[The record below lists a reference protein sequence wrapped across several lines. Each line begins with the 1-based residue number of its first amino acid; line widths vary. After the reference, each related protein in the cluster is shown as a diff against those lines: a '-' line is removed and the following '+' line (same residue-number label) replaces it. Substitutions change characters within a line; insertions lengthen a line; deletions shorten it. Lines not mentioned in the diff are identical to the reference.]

1 MKTSVSPHMVA
12 LLVLSSITPLI
23 AQNLGSTPHSF
34 EVIQNID
41 DFSGESD
48 SGFTPCLEAPSRYAV
63 PAITKARGAL
73 RDAKPIYAS
82 QNILTLDSQVT
93 HEQDV
98 ESVVDL
104 RLLRNPS
111 PYHKVAVNAATLRF
125 HEIEDS
131 SLQKGLERISA
142 VYRESGKREKSADC
156 QSVSLSVEQ
165 RIKIDVSKVLEI
177 VETEAGANP
186 NCACEI
192 VKSAIS
198 ASNADVSMVVSIVQT
213 AITATPENM
222 RIISQCAIATMPES
236 ITAVQALLTKMDPN
250 SGDAAIYSSKSSKSP
265 KSAKVIAISS
275 PPTPNPLDRLFMPII
290 TPIITNSPVTDVNPA
305 TGYRY

>member
-1 MKTSVSPHMVA
+1 MKTSVFPHMVT
-12 LLVLSSITPLI
+12 LLALSSITPLV
-23 AQNLGSTPHSF
+23 AQNLVSAPQFF
-34 EVIQNID
+34 EVIQNTD
-41 DFSGESD
+41 DLNGESD
-48 SGFTPCLEAPSRYAV
+48 PRFTPWPGPWTRFEV
-63 PAITKARGAL
+63 PAIAKARGAL
-73 RDAKPIYAS
+73 RDAKPVYAS
-82 QNILTLDSQVT
+82 QDALTLDSRMT
-93 HEQDV
+93 HQQNV

-111 PYHKVAVNAATLRF
+111 LYQKVAVNAGALRSY
-125 HEIEDS
+125 EIEDR
-131 SLQKGLERISA
+131 SLQKGLEEISA

-156 QSVSLSVEQ
+156 QTVSLSVEQ

-177 VETEAGANP
+177 VEAEVRANP

-198 ASNADVSMVVSIVQT
+198 ASNADVSLVVSIVQT

-236 ITAVQALLTKMDPN
+236 VTAVQALLTKIDPN
-250 SGDAAIYSSKSSKSP
+250 SGNTAVYSSKSSKSP
-265 KSAKVIAISS
+265 KSAKTAAILSS
-275 PPTPNPLDRLFMPII
+275 PNPLDQLFMPII
-290 TPIITNSPVTDVNPA
+290 TPIITSNPVTDVNPA